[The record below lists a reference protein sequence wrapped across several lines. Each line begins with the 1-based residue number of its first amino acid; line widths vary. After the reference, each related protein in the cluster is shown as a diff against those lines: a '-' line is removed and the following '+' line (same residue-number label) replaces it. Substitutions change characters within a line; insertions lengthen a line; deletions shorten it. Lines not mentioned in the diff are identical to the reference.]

1 MAKSISSLVL
11 NAALSYIQA
20 NADRMTVC
28 SGAPTTLAMALSTEK
43 LASII
48 MSAGNFTVSAG
59 SASGRR
65 CVVSA
70 VNSIVVSVTGSAQH
84 VAILDTDG
92 AYSAVLCVT
101 TCTNQTLTA
110 GNTVNVPT
118 WAYEINDP
126 T

>member
-20 NADRMTVC
+20 NATRMTVC
-28 SGAPTTLAMALSTEK
+28 SEAPTTVAMAVSTEK
-43 LASII
+43 LASTI
-48 MSAGNFTVSAG
+48 MSAGNYTVSAG
-59 SASGRR
+59 SVSGRR

-70 VNSIVVSVTGSAQH
+70 VNSIIVSVTGSAQH
-84 VAILDTDG
+84 VALVDATN
-92 AYSAVLCVT
+92 SVLLCVT

-118 WAYEINDP
+118 WAYEINNP